1 MSKSIAI
8 ALSTLVAGAIA
19 AAQTG
24 HALNLRGDR
33 FKPLTWEQLTVQQK
47 TMVDDLLSGSRSSL
61 NGPFNV
67 LLRSPEMGNLAQ
79 KLGEYVRFHTSV
91 PRRLNEMVI
100 LMTAKAWSCQYEW
113 HAHKPLALDAGLAT
127 SIVDDIQ
134 AGRRPGRMQPDEA
147 VVYDF
152 AAELRNRRRLTDDT
166 FTRARTL
173 LGEQGVVDL
182 IALMGYYDLV
192 AMTLNVDRYPLPDGA
207 PLPFQEPN

>member
-8 ALSTLVAGAIA
+8 ALSAIAAGAIA
-19 AAQTG
+19 AAQTS
-24 HALNLRGDR
+24 HRLNLRGDR
-33 FKPLTWEQLTVQQK
+33 FKPLTWEQLTVEQR
-47 TMVDDLLSGSRSSL
+47 TMVDDLLSGSRGSL

-79 KLGEYVRFHTSV
+79 KLGAYVRFHTSV
-91 PRRLNEMVI
+91 PRRLNEMAI

-113 HAHKPLALDAGLAT
+113 HAHKPLALDAGLP
-127 SIVDDIQ
+127 SSVIDDIQ
-134 AGRRPGRMQPDEA
+134 AGRRPTRMQQDEA

-152 AAELRNRRRLTDDT
+152 AAELRQRRRVTDET
-166 FTRARTL
+166 FERSRTL
-173 LGEQGVVDL
+173 LGEQGLVDL

-207 PLPFQEPN
+207 PLPFKEP